1 MPTGATIP
9 FKVLRAKI
17 GSLLLAQ
24 SMLITFCVSC
34 RTDESRTTGEKFGQH
49 FHELFNEEQH
59 QQIDRLFDEPYRGSV
74 SAADN
79 EALFAMLKQKMGD
92 VTQSR
97 LTDWEVNLSTFGRTV
112 ILQYTTRYANGSGDE
127 RFILGIR
134 GQQVV
139 LLNYDVKSPLLM
151 EK

>member
-1 MPTGATIP
+1 
-9 FKVLRAKI
+9 
-17 GSLLLAQ
+17 
-24 SMLITFCVSC
+24 
-34 RTDESRTTGEKFGQH
+34 
-49 FHELFNEEQH
+49 
-59 QQIDRLFDEPYRGSV
+59 
-74 SAADN
+74 
-79 EALFAMLKQKMGD
+79 MLKQKMGD